1 MTYVVAQGQIMRGIL
16 LCGVSDKKLLF
27 AEERRVFYLDDFMD
41 VLEGIHPSYYL
52 MIDTIVAS
60 QGR

>member
-1 MTYVVAQGQIMRGIL
+1 MMA
-16 LCGVSDKKLLF
+16 S
-27 AEERRVFYLDDFMD
+27 RVFYLDDFKD
-41 VLEGIHPSYYL
+41 VLAGIDPSYYL

>member
-1 MTYVVAQGQIMRGIL
+1 MAIYEAVASSNKNL
-16 LCGVSDKKLLF
+16 WLT
-27 AEERRVFYLDDFMD
+27 EESRVYYLDDFED